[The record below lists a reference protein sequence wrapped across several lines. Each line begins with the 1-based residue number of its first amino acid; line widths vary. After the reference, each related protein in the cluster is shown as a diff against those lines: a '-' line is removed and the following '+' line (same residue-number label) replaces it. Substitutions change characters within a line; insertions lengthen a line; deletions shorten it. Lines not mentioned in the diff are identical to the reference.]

1 MSYTMMMQD
10 TFSKIKDF
18 VTNQINNDKT
28 LLISNAPEGGYR
40 VNRYMIYPQGNI
52 WTLQSKDEQTLV
64 NFFSRKYAVLAAVLL
79 NKNRKNESNQ
89 VHYLD
94 KQLAIASEDLL
105 HYEILL
111 QKCTNITNESI
122 YIARLSRAKQSLE
135 MVRLQIR
142 ELEKSVQLQ

>member
-1 MSYTMMMQD
+1 MMMQD

>member
-1 MSYTMMMQD
+1 MMMQD

-79 NKNRKNESNQ
+79 NKNRKNEYNQ

>member
-1 MSYTMMMQD
+1 MMQD

>member
-1 MSYTMMMQD
+1 MMMQD

-94 KQLAIASEDLL
+94 KQPAIASEDLL

>member
-1 MSYTMMMQD
+1 MMMQD

-122 YIARLSRAKQSLE
+122 YIARLSRAKQSRE

>member
-1 MSYTMMMQD
+1 MQD

-79 NKNRKNESNQ
+79 NKNRKNEYNQ

>member
-1 MSYTMMMQD
+1 MMMQD

-52 WTLQSKDEQTLV
+52 WTLQSKDESTLV

-79 NKNRKNESNQ
+79 NKNRKNEYNQ

-94 KQLAIASEDLL
+94 KQLAIASEDLS

-111 QKCTNITNESI
+111 QKCTNITTESI

>member
-1 MSYTMMMQD
+1 MQD

>member
-1 MSYTMMMQD
+1 MMMQD

-18 VTNQINNDKT
+18 VTKQINNEET
-28 LLISNAPEGGYR
+28 LLISNAPKGGYR
-40 VNRYMIYPQGNI
+40 VNRYMIYPQGNS
-52 WTLQSKDEQTLV
+52 WTLQSKDDTTLV

-79 NKNRKNESNQ
+79 NKNRKNEYNQ

-94 KQLAIASEDLL
+94 KQMAIASEDLL
-105 HYEILL
+105 HYELLL